1 MSPAVQVLLVGVGTY
16 LIRLSA
22 IVAAGRLPP
31 PAPSTVATLR
41 LIAPA
46 VLAAI
51 VADQLVVSDGGIEVE
66 ASWIVAAVLAGL
78 AAWRWRSAAI
88 TMGLGLA
95 VVWIADALT

>member
-16 LIRLSA
+16 AIRLSA
-22 IVAAGRLPP
+22 IAAAGRLPP
-31 PAPSTVATLR
+31 PSASTVATLR

-51 VADQLVVSDGGIEVE
+51 VADQLVVVDGGVDVR
-66 ASWIVAAVLAGL
+66 ASWMLAAVVAGA
-78 AAWRWRSAAI
+78 AAWRWRSAAV

-95 VVWIADALT
+95 VVWIADAIT